1 MRRSSRA
8 LFCRSNFSAPSSCAV
23 RKIFSRWKHATAQK
37 FLAAAM
43 ADLLRPVHPTGLAQA
58 EKVPRIFIRRKPQVV
73 EPEQHHA
80 RSPVRPVERRLS
92 RQRKIRHP
100 FIQPRTKIRP
110 PQELPRVLPVQRR
123 NAALRLQHLARAAVD
138 FPTDVESEF
147 WFNAQFCTV
156 CCRYLRP

>member
-23 RKIFSRWKHATAQK
+23 RKIFSPWKHATAQK

-43 ADLLRPVHPTGLAQA
+43 ADLLGPVHPTVFAQA

-73 EPEQHHA
+73 KPKQHHA
-80 RSPVRPVERRLS
+80 RSPVRCIKRGLPG
-92 RQRKIRHP
+92 QREIRYP
-100 FIQPRTKIRP
+100 LVQPRAKIRP
-110 PQELPRVLPVQRR
+110 PQVLSRVLPVQCR
-123 NAALRLQHLARAAVD
+123 NATLRLQHFARAAVD
-138 FPTDVESEF
+138 LPTDVESEF

-156 CCRYLRP
+156 CCRYL